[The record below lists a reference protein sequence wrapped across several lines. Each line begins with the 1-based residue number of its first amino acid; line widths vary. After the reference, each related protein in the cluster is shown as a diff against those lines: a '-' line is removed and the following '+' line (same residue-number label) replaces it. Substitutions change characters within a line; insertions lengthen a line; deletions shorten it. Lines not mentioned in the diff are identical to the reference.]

1 MNFFYHFLALLNGE
15 LSMKNDVRPKI
26 YKGMIQHILNTT
38 DFSIKAI
45 AILARTSI
53 DEIQSIYSDKQ
64 IQFGFSKEINLIR
77 LFELIVEMQHQKNRA
92 PSFVQEVG
100 FEDLDY

>member
-1 MNFFYHFLALLNGE
+1 
-15 LSMKNDVRPKI
+15 MKNDVRPKI

>member
-1 MNFFYHFLALLNGE
+1 
-15 LSMKNDVRPKI
+15 MKTDVRPKI

-38 DFSIKAI
+38 DFSIKSI

-53 DEIQSIYSDKQ
+53 DEIQSIYYDNH
-64 IQFGFSKEINLIR
+64 IQFGYNKEINLIR
-77 LFELIVEMQHQKNRA
+77 LFELILEMQHQKNRV
-92 PSFVQEVG
+92 PRFIQVVS

>member
-1 MNFFYHFLALLNGE
+1 
-15 LSMKNDVRPKI
+15 MKTDVRPKI

-38 DFSIKAI
+38 DFSIKSI

-53 DEIQSIYSDKQ
+53 DEIQSIYYDNH
-64 IQFGFSKEINLIR
+64 IQFGYNKEINLIR
-77 LFELIVEMQHQKNRA
+77 LFELILEMQHQKNRD
-92 PSFVQEVG
+92 PRFIQEVS